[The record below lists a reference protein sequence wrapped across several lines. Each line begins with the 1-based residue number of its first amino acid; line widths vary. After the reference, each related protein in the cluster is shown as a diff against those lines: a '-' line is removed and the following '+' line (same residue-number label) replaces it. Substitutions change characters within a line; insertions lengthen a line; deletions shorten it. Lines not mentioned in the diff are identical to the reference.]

1 MGKKKKIDSD
11 FNIGFVH
18 FSSEER
24 NKVKAALRSLEE
36 PGSTDE
42 LGIGRIRDA
51 FADLMFPGI
60 TTLQHHAKYFVV
72 LPQLYYS
79 VAQQKGYRDFTE
91 VKKEVF
97 RLERELTEALLKGN
111 PNTIGI
117 TGSTRYKDEDF
128 VTQDPT
134 YIYWTGMVR
143 FGIAK
148 KSDSPYRQIFN
159 YSSSLNED
167 DGAAGDDTSPN
178 INSFFCDLPDK
189 STIFEKKGKIN
200 DIISL
205 KLNRIEAEFLK
216 KHICSSEG
224 TKDSLLAFLLAN
236 DNIKKKDF
244 LKFKL
249 SSKNKKI
256 NEQLILA
263 QKFTR
268 FIYPI
273 HLRYNYLFA
282 QKSNGDPDYW
292 EEKFDNALKYSNDVY
307 NQKTLDSI
315 FNCINGK
322 LNDNGAKNFC
332 QRILK
337 CIKSKKMKQ
346 SDKLKQLDKEI
357 INRELSVSKGRK
369 NNPSPPKLS
378 HPETYTFYPVH
389 NHMLTY
395 RWDTAWEIIQAIRMG
410 LGVNNG

>member
-42 LGIGRIRDA
+42 LGIGRVRDA

-60 TTLQHHAKYFVV
+60 TTLQHHAKYFVA

-79 VAQQKGYRDFTE
+79 VAQQKGYRDFAE
-91 VKKEVF
+91 VKKEVL
-97 RLERELTEALLKGN
+97 RLERELTDSFLKGN
-111 PNTIGI
+111 PNAVGI

-128 VTQDPT
+128 VSQNPT
-134 YIYWTGMVR
+134 YIYWTGMVKLN
-143 FGIAK
+143 IK
-148 KSDSPYRQIFN
+148 KKTDSPYRQIFN

-167 DGAAGDDTSPN
+167 DGASGDDTSPN

-189 STIFEKKGKIN
+189 STIFDKKGKMN

-205 KLNRIEAEFLK
+205 KLKRNEAEFLK

-236 DNIKKKDF
+236 DNKKKKDF
-244 LKFKL
+244 LKFKP
-249 SSKNKKI
+249 SSKNEKL

-282 QKSNGDPDYW
+282 KKCNGDPKSW
-292 EEKFDNALKYSNDVY
+292 EDKFKIELKNSHDVY

-322 LNDNGAKNFC
+322 LNDNGVKNFC
-332 QRILK
+332 ERILK
-337 CIKSKKMKQ
+337 CIKSKKIKQ

-369 NNPSPPKLS
+369 NNSSPPKLS

-395 RWDTAWEIIQAIRMG
+395 RWDTAWEIIKAIRKG
-410 LGVNNG
+410 LGVKNG